1 MGLVD
6 ADGDQPRWFGTPD
19 VRPPTSARSCGAGA
33 ADSALRV
40 GVSGDVLAS
49 DGRLSLT
56 GGDHLFRVGLGAQYA
71 PSRRT
76 HLSR

>member
-1 MGLVD
+1 MGSS
-6 ADGDQPRWFGTPD
+6 TPTA
-19 VRPPTSARSCGAGA
+19 TSRVGSHARRAATYERAQLWSGA

-56 GGDHLFRVGLGAQYA
+56 GGDHLFRVGLGANT
-71 PSRRT
+71 RRADART
-76 HLSR
+76 